1 MKNYINPTSFLSINM
16 SRGKLSII
24 SCEAGKYFAD
34 SIAEALKKLRP
45 EQEFRLVETKEE
57 TFANGEIKIV
67 IEKSI
72 RGNDVYIVQCME
84 NPHNPKSINDR
95 LMAMFS
101 AVDAARRAGAAYVNL
116 IVPCYPYARQEKK
129 KSREPITA
137 SLIANLLEHLSL
149 NSIITLD
156 VHADAIT
163 GFFRTSDFINLFAA
177 DHILDY
183 FKNHYSNYLSELVV
197 VSPDTGGVPRA
208 RFYARKLNAGLAM
221 MNKERD
227 YSAVN
232 VVDKVTLIGDVS
244 GKNVLIVDDIVD
256 TGGTMI
262 NVIDELKKQGAKE
275 IIVACTFPL
284 MNGDCINHFHEFYKN
299 QQIKAV
305 IGTDSVYHNKKFFE
319 LYPWY
324 KEVNIAPLFA
334 KIINTINLRMP
345 ISDIVSKR

>member
-1 MKNYINPTSFLSINM
+1 M

-24 SCEAGKYFAD
+24 SCEAGKYFAE
-34 SIAEALKKLRP
+34 SIAEALKKFRP
-45 EQEFRLVETKEE
+45 EQEFRIVETREE

-72 RGNDVYIVQCME
+72 RGDDVYVVQCME
-84 NPHNPKSINDR
+84 NPHHPKSINDR
-95 LMAMFS
+95 LVAMFS
-101 AVDAARRAGAAYVNL
+101 AVDAVRRAGAAHVNL
-116 IVPCYPYARQEKK
+116 IVPTYPYARQEKK

-137 SLIANLLEHLSL
+137 SLIANILEHLSL

-163 GFFRTSDFINLFAA
+163 GFFRQSDFINLFAA
-177 DHILDY
+177 DLIIDY
-183 FKNHYSNYLSELVV
+183 LNENYSEFLKDLVV

-208 RFYARKLNAGLAM
+208 RFYARQINAGLAM

-227 YSAVN
+227 YSKVN
-232 VVDKVTLIGDVS
+232 IVEKVTLIGDVNN
-244 GKNVLIVDDIVD
+244 KNVLIVDDIVD

-262 NVIDELKKQGAKE
+262 SVIDELKKQGAKD
-275 IIVACTFPL
+275 IMLACTFPL
-284 MNGDCINHFHEFYKN
+284 MNGKCIEYFQKMYENN
-299 QQIKAV
+299 QIKTV
-305 IGTDSVYHNKKFFE
+305 IGTDSVYHNDKFFE

-324 KEVNIAPLFA
+324 KEVKISPLFA

-345 ISDIVSKR
+345 ISDVVSKR